1 MIKITRFVP
10 ANAEIQMTFDCDTI
24 EQARELYIKGE
35 FDTEIVD
42 TYDLD
47 FDDDLLDT
55 L

>member
-10 ANAEIQMTFDCDTI
+10 AAAEIEMTFDCDTI

-35 FDTEIVD
+35 FDTEIID